1 MTSGEHTEVWIPK
14 TRVFLAIIAATWT
27 GGCDSQPMAVTHDEK
42 DPVILL
48 KAKG

>member
-27 GGCDSQPMAVTHDEK
+27 GGCDSQPMAVTHDENGK
-42 DPVILL
+42 QQSAN
-48 KAKG
+48 K